1 MASLNQKRNFVTAS
15 FISLKLS
22 LLRAMGAA
30 DGKPPP
36 PVSGRLA
43 FVLAPWEEIPS

>member
-1 MASLNQKRNFVTAS
+1 MASLNQKRNFVAAS
-15 FISLKLS
+15 FLSLKLS
-22 LLRAMGAA
+22 PLRAMGA